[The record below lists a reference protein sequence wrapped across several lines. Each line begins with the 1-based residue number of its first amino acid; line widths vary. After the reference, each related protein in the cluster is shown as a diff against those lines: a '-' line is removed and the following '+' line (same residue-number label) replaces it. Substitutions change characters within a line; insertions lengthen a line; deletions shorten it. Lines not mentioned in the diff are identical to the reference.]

1 MARLV
6 FAIQSLPENTQIGS
20 FIHGDGS
27 VRCIQCK
34 QIVAAVRHAAAAE
47 TLVAAAAETLV
58 AAVRQSH
65 GNGGIVFST
74 VGSGTNPIAQRGS
87 GQSK

>member
-47 TLVAAAAETLV
+47 TLVAA
-58 AAVRQSH
+58 VRQSH